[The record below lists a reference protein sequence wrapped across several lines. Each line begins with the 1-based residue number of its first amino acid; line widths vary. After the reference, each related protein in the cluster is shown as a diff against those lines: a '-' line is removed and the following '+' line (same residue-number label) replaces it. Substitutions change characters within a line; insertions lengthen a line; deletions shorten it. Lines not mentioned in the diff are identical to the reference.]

1 MNWKNTLQG
10 RFQRLVTGIRTSAP
24 VHYSIHW
31 WTHLNPSTRALPI
44 HLWRAVKSFA
54 DNDTRQ
60 AAALSYYA
68 VFSIFPLSLLLAVGI
83 SALLG
88 PAAAEEQIAQGLAL
102 FLPQETETIELF
114 QDNLADA
121 LEQSRSFGLFAVV
134 GLSWSALGLFSNLTA
149 SLDRIFQAPATRSL
163 WRKRLLAFFMT
174 LVLILLVLMSFLT
187 SGVLRL
193 VDAFLIT
200 NPSVWI
206 TISTFF
212 LPFGLNMVIFALLFR
227 YVPSRQVHWDA
238 IWPAAILGAIGLE
251 LAKSAFALY
260 LGTLTNFQFVYGS
273 IATVIVLLLWAYLV
287 ACIFLVSAEICSQ
300 VDIWFANQTE
310 PPRISIFS
318 ETQLPAEIPP
328 PL

>member
-1 MNWKNTLQG
+1 MNWKNTLQD
-10 RFQRLVTGIRTSAP
+10 RFNRLVTGIRTSAS
-24 VHYSIHW
+24 VHYIIRW
-31 WTHLNPSTRALPI
+31 WTHLTPSTRALPV

-68 VFSIFPLSLLLAVGI
+68 VFSIFPLSLLLAVSI

-121 LEQSRSFGLFAVV
+121 LEQSGSFGLFAVV
-134 GLSWSALGLFSNLTA
+134 GLTWSALGLFSNLTA

-174 LVLILLVLMSFLT
+174 LVLILLVLVSFLT